1 MPNILG
7 IGSGE
12 PAGLA
17 TLTAESLF
25 ENQRAYRTDEVAH
38 ARADIERVFFR
49 HSLSRARGDDGLQF
63 CHRGSRLWRTSF
75 NYICYGSDVQVAVDY
90 VDRDLF
96 VAVIPL
102 SGQAEVE
109 YLGRSTPIAHGQYV
123 VLDPMAEFRFRMSSD
138 HCHLA
143 IGVPA
148 TVFRELTG
156 ANSTARSGGLH
167 AWTRGPC
174 TLDEG
179 DAGLVDYIAYL
190 CRQLDRPATHLSAPA
205 VARSFEASFLTML
218 FASLRRESDGSV
230 RASEGT
236 SRGVPAHVK
245 RAEAFIESNLT
256 EPINLDDIVVAAGVP
271 TRTLYNGFQRF
282 RGVGPMQWLRIQRL
296 ERARLDLAD
305 PCNSALTVTDVAN
318 RYGASNFGRFARAY
332 LGLFGELPSETLRRG
347 RSLKV

>member
-1 MPNILG
+1 MPSTPSISG
-7 IGSGE
+7 GE

-17 TLTAESLF
+17 ALTAESLF
-25 ENQRAYRTDEVAH
+25 ENQRAYRTDDVGR

-109 YLGRSTPIAHGQYV
+109 YLGRGTPIARGQYV
-123 VLDPMAEFRFRMSSD
+123 VLDPMAEFRFRMSAD

-148 TVFRELTG
+148 TLFRELTAAG
-156 ANSTARSGGLH
+156 SMTRSGGLH
-167 AWTRGPC
+167 AWTRGPRA
-174 TLDEG
+174 LDEE
-179 DAGLVDYIAYL
+179 DAGLIDYIAYL

-205 VARSFEASFLTML
+205 IARSFEASILTML
-218 FASLRRESDGSV
+218 FASLCRESDGSV
-230 RASEGT
+230 RGNEGT
-236 SRGVPAHVK
+236 SRVPAHVK
-245 RAEAFIESNLT
+245 RAEAFIQANLT
-256 EPINLDDIVVAAGVP
+256 EPISLEDIVAAAGVP

-282 RGVGPMQWLRIQRL
+282 RGAGPMQWLRIQRL

-305 PCNSALTVTDVAN
+305 PSNSALTVTDVAN

-332 LGLFGELPSETLRRG
+332 LELFGELPSETLRRG
-347 RSLKV
+347 RSLKI